1 MKKKMIQKLL
11 TLTLSA
17 AMVLGALTG
26 CGGDA
31 DSQSGQPEE
40 STKESLEESKSSE
53 ASQESQGSE
62 NEVSQSEESE
72 SSSGTAEGAG
82 MEGWSA
88 FAENVTLKIP
98 VYDRGAEGVP
108 DVKDNYWTKWVQEN
122 FGDQYN
128 ITVQYIPITRTQVMQ
143 DYALL
148 SSSQNLPT
156 ILMEYDYDK
165 LATWAEE
172 GYLQTID
179 LDAFQEVAPTYY
191 GKMVE
196 NNQLVYT
203 ELNDEKYFVLAE
215 RPYYN
220 TTPNFITF
228 YRLDWLE
235 QVGYDHI
242 PLDRG
247 EYLDAMQKI
256 MDAGICEH
264 PGGGA
269 MLASQGG
276 EQVYSTRE
284 FPLNE
289 EEWAMYGDF
298 NIPAMSWPAHKEVL
312 RRANEDYNLGITN
325 PEYYTIDATTA
336 EANFTTGKTYA
347 YGAYMA
353 PSMPIL
359 DTFYANNPDA
369 KLAVYTFVGEDRKT
383 QPDPVVGDYPLY
395 RADNA
400 FGMTIG
406 FSNFASEDEVKAA
419 WMYLEW
425 MIQPENLHTIQW
437 GVEGETYN
445 LDENGFEVAV
455 SDYEGEYKL
464 GYNGNKDYWCAVIEA
479 RNVGDMYDNIKLNSP
494 KGYPQDF
501 TEEITAIYDLNV
513 KKAELG
519 YPISDALFAVTI
531 NSVDEY
537 RGDLQMKY
545 AEFKDQLVMCAPEEF
560 DALYDQ
566 LAQEY
571 LDMGYQEILDE
582 RKAAYEA
589 GKTTKLPDN
598 QKAK

>member
-256 MDAGICEH
+256 MDAGIAEH

-269 MLASQGG
+269 MFASQGG

-298 NIPAMSWPAHKEVL
+298 NIPSMSWPAHKEVL

>member
-40 STKESLEESKSSE
+40 SKSSE

-62 NEVSQSEESE
+62 DEVSQSEESE

-256 MDAGICEH
+256 MDAGIAEH

-269 MLASQGG
+269 MFASQGG

-325 PEYYTIDATTA
+325 LEYYTIDATTA

>member
-31 DSQSGQPEE
+31 DSQSSQPEE
-40 STKESLEESKSSE
+40 STKESSEESKSSE
-53 ASQESQGSE
+53 ASRESQGSE
-62 NEVSQSEESE
+62 DDASQSEESE

-256 MDAGICEH
+256 MDAGIAEH

-269 MLASQGG
+269 MFASQGG

-298 NIPAMSWPAHKEVL
+298 NIPSMSWPAHKEVL

-369 KLAVYTFVGEDRKT
+369 KLAVYTFVSEERKT

>member
-256 MDAGICEH
+256 MDAGIAEH

-269 MLASQGG
+269 MFASQGG

-537 RGDLQMKY
+537 RRDLQMKY

>member
-31 DSQSGQPEE
+31 DSQSSQPEE
-40 STKESLEESKSSE
+40 STKESSEESKSSE

-62 NEVSQSEESE
+62 DEVSQSEESE

-256 MDAGICEH
+256 MDAGIAEH

-269 MLASQGG
+269 MFASQGG

-298 NIPAMSWPAHKEVL
+298 NIPSMSWPAHKEAL

-369 KLAVYTFVGEDRKT
+369 KLAVYTFVSEERKT

>member
-31 DSQSGQPEE
+31 DSQSSQPEE
-40 STKESLEESKSSE
+40 STKESSEESKSSE

-62 NEVSQSEESE
+62 DEVSQSEESE

-256 MDAGICEH
+256 MDAGIAEH

-269 MLASQGG
+269 MFASQGG

-289 EEWAMYGDF
+289 EEWAIYGDF

-369 KLAVYTFVGEDRKT
+369 KLAVYTFVSEERKT

>member
-17 AMVLGALTG
+17 AMVLGAMTG
-26 CGGDA
+26 CGGNA

-40 STKESLEESKSSE
+40 STKESSEESKSSE
-53 ASQESQGSE
+53 ASRESQGSE
-62 NEVSQSEESE
+62 DDASQSEESE

-256 MDAGICEH
+256 MDAGIAEH

-269 MLASQGG
+269 MFASQGG

-369 KLAVYTFVGEDRKT
+369 KLAVYTFVSEDRKT

>member
-1 MKKKMIQKLL
+1 MKKRTVQKFL
-11 TLTLSA
+11 TLALSA
-17 AMVLGALTG
+17 VMALGVMTG
-26 CGGDA
+26 CGSEPAGSTPE
-31 DSQSGQPEE
+31 SQGQE
-40 STKESLEESKSSE
+40 STPG
-53 ASQESQGSE
+53 SQESSRESESAPQESASQGSE
-62 NEVSQSEESE
+62 A
-72 SSSGTAEGAG
+72 TAPEGGSAAAG
-82 MEGWSA
+82 MEGWTA
-88 FAENVTLKIP
+88 FADNVTLKIP
-98 VYDRGAEGVP
+98 VYDRGQAGIP
-108 DVKDNYWTKWVQEN
+108 DVKENYWTKWVQEN

-128 ITVQYIPITRTQVMQ
+128 ITVQYIPIGRGNVMQ

-165 LATWAEE
+165 LATWSEE
-172 GYLQTID
+172 GYLQTYDI
-179 LDAFQEVAPTYY
+179 DAFQEVAPTYY
-191 GKMVE
+191 DAMVR

-203 ELNDEKYFVLAE
+203 EMNNERYFVLAE

-220 TTPNFITF
+220 TTPNFVTF
-228 YRLDWLE
+228 YRMDWLR

-242 PLDRG
+242 PLNRE

-269 MLASQGG
+269 MFEAKGG
-276 EQVYSTRE
+276 EQTYDTRD

-298 NIPAMSWPAHKEVL
+298 NIPSLSWEANKRL
-312 RRANEDYNLGITN
+312 LKRANEDYNLGITN
-325 PEYYTIDATTA
+325 PEYYTIDPATA
-336 EANFTTGKTYA
+336 EANFYAGKTYA

-353 PSMPIL
+353 PSMPLL
-359 DTFYANNPDA
+359 DNFYSQNPDA
-369 KLAVYTFVGEDRKT
+369 ELAVYTFVGEEQKT
-383 QPDPVVGDYPLY
+383 QADPGTGYYPLY
-395 RADNA
+395 RADNP

-406 FSNFASEDEVKAA
+406 FSSFASEDEIKAA

-445 LDENGFEVAV
+445 YDEDGFEVAV
-455 SDYEGEYKL
+455 SDYEGEYKM
-464 GYNGNKDYWCAVIEA
+464 GFNGNKDYWCVAIEA
-479 RNVGDMYDNIKLNSP
+479 RNAGDMYDNIRMNSP

-501 TEEITAIYDLNV
+501 TDQIIGIYDLNV

-519 YPISDALFAVTI
+519 YPISDALFAVSI
-531 NSVDEY
+531 PSVDEY

-545 AEFKDQLVMCAPEEF
+545 AEYKDALIMCKPEEF
-560 DALYDQ
+560 DALYEQ
-566 LAQEY
+566 YSQEY
-571 LDMGYQEILDE
+571 LNMGYQSILDE
-582 RKAAYEA
+582 RKAAYED

-598 QKAK
+598 QKAN

>member
-40 STKESLEESKSSE
+40 STKESSEESKSSE
-53 ASQESQGSE
+53 ASRESQGSE
-62 NEVSQSEESE
+62 DDASQSEESE

-82 MEGWSA
+82 MEGWRA

-256 MDAGICEH
+256 MDAGIAEH

-269 MLASQGG
+269 MFASQGG

-298 NIPAMSWPAHKEVL
+298 NIPSMSWPAHKEVL

>member
-40 STKESLEESKSSE
+40 STKESSEESKSSE
-53 ASQESQGSE
+53 ASRESQGSE
-62 NEVSQSEESE
+62 DDASQSEESE

-82 MEGWSA
+82 MEGWRA

-256 MDAGICEH
+256 MDAGIAEH

-269 MLASQGG
+269 MFASQGG

-298 NIPAMSWPAHKEVL
+298 NIPSMSWPAHKEVL

-359 DTFYANNPDA
+359 DTSYANNPDA
-369 KLAVYTFVGEDRKT
+369 KLAAHTFVGEDRKT

>member
-53 ASQESQGSE
+53 ASQESQGAE
-62 NEVSQSEESE
+62 IEVSQCEESE

-256 MDAGICEH
+256 MDAGIAEH

-269 MLASQGG
+269 MFASQGG

-298 NIPAMSWPAHKEVL
+298 NIPAMSWPAHEEVL

>member
-31 DSQSGQPEE
+31 DSQSSQPEE
-40 STKESLEESKSSE
+40 STKESSEESKSSE

-62 NEVSQSEESE
+62 DEVSQSEESE

-256 MDAGICEH
+256 MDAGIAEH

-269 MLASQGG
+269 MFASQGG

-298 NIPAMSWPAHKEVL
+298 NIPSMSWPAHKEVL

-369 KLAVYTFVGEDRKT
+369 KLAVYTFVSEERKT

-598 QKAK
+598 QKAN

>member
-31 DSQSGQPEE
+31 DSQSSQPEE
-40 STKESLEESKSSE
+40 STKESSEESKSSE

-62 NEVSQSEESE
+62 DEVSQSEESE

-256 MDAGICEH
+256 MDAGIAEH

-269 MLASQGG
+269 MFASQGG

-571 LDMGYQEILDE
+571 LDLGYQEILDE

>member
-143 DYALL
+143 DYAQL

-256 MDAGICEH
+256 MDAGIAEH

-269 MLASQGG
+269 MFASQGG

>member
-256 MDAGICEH
+256 MDAGIAEH

-269 MLASQGG
+269 MFASQGG

>member
-31 DSQSGQPEE
+31 DSQSSQPEE
-40 STKESLEESKSSE
+40 STKESSEESKSSE

-62 NEVSQSEESE
+62 DEVSQSEESE

-82 MEGWSA
+82 MEGWRA

-256 MDAGICEH
+256 MDAGIAEH

-269 MLASQGG
+269 MFASQGG

-298 NIPAMSWPAHKEVL
+298 NIPSMSWPAHKEVL